1 MDWNEEFYMIKRALI
16 SVSDKR
22 NLEWFAKGLAELQIE
37 IIATGG
43 TSSLLKEHHIPHVRV
58 EDITRFPEI
67 LDGRVKT
74 LHPTIFAGILY
85 LRKSNEQKAQ
95 LQEFGI
101 GPIDMVVV
109 NFYPFEK
116 VSKKDPPLD
125 KALEVIDIGGP
136 SLVRASAKNFQDVVV
151 VVDPDD
157 YEWILSQLQKNR
169 DIDIQ
174 KRKEL
179 ATKAFRTTCLYD
191 YNIYKFFS
199 DKEKEFPQEIFIHAE
214 REMKLRYGENPHQKG
229 ALYLEENS
237 PFKNMK
243 IHGGKELSFNN
254 ILDMD
259 SAISIVSSFNEPF
272 AVIIKHTNPCGAG
285 VGENILDAFLKA
297 FSTDPKSAF
306 GGIIGLNREVDEKL
320 AEEISKHFFEVVVAP
335 SYNETALS
343 ILTKKK
349 NLRIIEVNLDYK
361 ESKDWRRVNGG
372 FLYQD
377 KDNAEI
383 KKEDL
388 KIVTKRAPTEE
399 EIEDLLFSWR
409 IVKFVKSNAIV
420 IGKGGRTIGIGAGQ
434 MSRVDSVELAIK
446 KAILPLQGAS
456 LASDAFFPF
465 PDSIEIAG
473 KAGITAIIQPG
484 GSIRDN
490 EVIET
495 ADKLG
500 LAMVF
505 TGVRHFRH

>member
-1 MDWNEEFYMIKRALI
+1 MIKRALI

-37 IIATGG
+37 IIATEG
-43 TSSLLKEHHIPHVRV
+43 TSSLLKENHIPHIKV

-67 LDGRVKT
+67 LGGRVKT

-85 LRKSNEQKAQ
+85 LRKSNEQKSQ

-101 GPIDMVVV
+101 GPIDMVAV

-116 VSKKDPPLD
+116 VSKKNPPLE

-136 SLVRASAKNFQDVVV
+136 SLVRASAKNYQDVIVI
-151 VVDPDD
+151 VDPDD
-157 YEWILSQLQKNR
+157 YEWVLSQLQKNK

-174 KRKEL
+174 KRKEF
-179 ATKAFRTTCLYD
+179 AAKAFMTTCLYD

-199 DKEKEFPQEIFIHAE
+199 DTENEFPKEIFIHIE
-214 REMKLRYGENPHQKG
+214 KEMKLRYGENPHQKG

-243 IHGGKELSFNN
+243 IHGGKELSYNN
-254 ILDMD
+254 LLDMD
-259 SAISIVSSFNEPF
+259 SVFSITSSFNEPF

-285 VGENILDAFLKA
+285 IGENILDAFLKA

-306 GGIIGLNREVDEKL
+306 GGIIGINREVDEKL
-320 AEEISKHFFEVVVAP
+320 ADEISKHFFEVVLAP
-335 SYNETALS
+335 SYSDSALS
-343 ILTKKK
+343 ILKKKK
-349 NLRIIEVNLDYK
+349 NLRIIEINFDYK
-361 ESKDWRRVNGG
+361 EGKDWRRISGG

-377 KDNAEI
+377 KDNAEV
-383 KKEDL
+383 KRENL
-388 KIVTKRAPTEE
+388 KVVTKRAPTEE
-399 EIEDLLFSWR
+399 EMEDLLFSWK
-409 IVKFVKSNAIV
+409 IAKFVKSNAIV

-446 KAILPLQGAS
+446 KAVFPLQGAS

-465 PDSIEIAG
+465 PDSIQIAG

-484 GSIRDN
+484 GSIKDN
-490 EVIET
+490 EVIEA
-495 ADKLG
+495 ADKLR
-500 LAMVF
+500 LAMVL
-505 TGVRHFRH
+505 TGIRHFRH

>member
-1 MDWNEEFYMIKRALI
+1 MIKRALI

-22 NLEWFAKGLAELQIE
+22 NLDWFARGLAELQIE

-43 TSSLLKEHHIPHVRV
+43 TASLLKENHIPHVKV
-58 EDITRFPEI
+58 EDITKFPEI
-67 LDGRVKT
+67 LEGRVKT

-85 LRKSNEQKAQ
+85 LRKSNEQQSQ
-95 LQEFGI
+95 LREFGI

-116 VSKKDPPLD
+116 VSKKNPPLE
-125 KALEVIDIGGP
+125 KILEVIDIGGP
-136 SLVRASAKNFQDVVV
+136 SLVRASAKNFQDVIVI
-151 VVDPDD
+151 VDPDD
-157 YEWILSQLQKNR
+157 YEWVLTQLQKNK

-179 ATKAFRTTCLYD
+179 AIKAFRATCLYD
-191 YNIYKFFS
+191 YHIYKYFLDS
-199 DKEKEFPQEIFIHAE
+199 EKEFPKEIFIHAE
-214 REMKLRYGENPHQKG
+214 KEMKLRYGENPHQKG
-229 ALYLEENS
+229 ALYLEEIS

-243 IHGGKELSFNN
+243 CYGGKELSYNN

-259 SAISIVSSFNEPF
+259 SAYTMISSFSEPF

-285 VGENILDAFLKA
+285 IGEDIYDAFIKA

-335 SYNETALS
+335 SYSEPALA

-349 NLRIIEVNLDYK
+349 NLRIIEMRLDYK
-361 ESKDWRRVNGG
+361 ENKDWKKVSGG

-377 KDNAEI
+377 KDIAEI

-388 KIVTKRAPTEE
+388 KVVTKRAPTEE
-399 EIEDLLFSWR
+399 EIGDLLFSWK

-420 IGKGGRTIGIGAGQ
+420 IGKDGRTIGIGAGQ

-446 KAILPLQGAS
+446 KAVLPLQGAS

-505 TGVRHFRH
+505 TGMRHFRH

>member
-1 MDWNEEFYMIKRALI
+1 MIKRALI

-22 NLEWFAKGLAELQIE
+22 NLEWFAKGLSELQIE

-43 TSSLLKEHHIPHVRV
+43 TASLLKENHIPHVKV

-109 NFYPFEK
+109 NFYPFER
-116 VSKKDPPLD
+116 VSKKNPPID
-125 KALEVIDIGGP
+125 KILEVIDIGGP
-136 SLVRASAKNFQDVVV
+136 SLVRASAKNFQDVIV
-151 VVDPDD
+151 VVDPED
-157 YEWILSQLQKNR
+157 YEWVLSQLQINK

-179 ATKAFRTTCLYD
+179 ATKAFRTTCIYD
-191 YNIYKFFS
+191 YNIFKFFS
-199 DKEKEFPQEIFIHAE
+199 NTEKDFPKEIFIHAE
-214 REMKLRYGENPHQKG
+214 KELKLRYGENPHQRG

-237 PFKNMK
+237 PFRDMK
-243 IHGGKELSFNN
+243 IHGGKELSYNN

-259 SAISIVSSFNEPF
+259 SAYSIISSFEEPF
-272 AVIIKHTNPCGAG
+272 AVIIKHTNPCGAA
-285 VGENILDAFLKA
+285 VGGNIYDAFVKA

-306 GGIIGLNREVDEKL
+306 GGIIGVNREIDEKL
-320 AEEISKHFFEVVVAP
+320 ADEISKHFFEVIIAP
-335 SYNETALS
+335 SYSESALS

-349 NLRIIEVNLDYK
+349 NLRIIEMNLNYR
-361 ESKDWRRVNGG
+361 ESKDWRRISGG

-377 KDNAEI
+377 KDMAEI
-383 KKEDL
+383 KKEEL
-388 KIVTKRAPTEE
+388 KVVTKREPTEK
-399 EIEDLLFSWR
+399 EIEDLLFSWK

-420 IGKGGRTIGIGAGQ
+420 IGKDGRTVGIGAGQ

-446 KAILPLQGAS
+446 KAILPIQGAS

-490 EVIET
+490 EVIEC

-505 TGVRHFRH
+505 TGMRHFRH

>member
-1 MDWNEEFYMIKRALI
+1 MENEVGSMIKRALI

-22 NLEWFAKGLAELQIE
+22 NLEWFAKGLAELGME

-43 TSSLLKEHHIPHVRV
+43 TASLLREHHIPHVKV
-58 EDITRFPEI
+58 EDITKFPEI
-67 LDGRVKT
+67 LEGRVKT

-85 LRKSNEQKAQ
+85 LRKSSDQQAQ
-95 LQEFGI
+95 LREFGI

-116 VSKKDPPLD
+116 VSKKNPPLE
-125 KALEVIDIGGP
+125 KILEVIDIGGP
-136 SLVRASAKNFQDVVV
+136 SLVRASAKNFQDVIV

-157 YEWILSQLQKNR
+157 YEWVLTQLQKNK

-179 ATKAFRTTCLYD
+179 ATKAFRYTCLYD
-191 YNIYKFFS
+191 YNIYRYFS
-199 DKEKEFPQEIFIHAE
+199 DSEKEFPDEIFIRAE
-214 REMKLRYGENPHQKG
+214 KEMKLRYGENPHQKG
-229 ALYLEENS
+229 ALYLEETS
-237 PFKNMK
+237 PFKDMK
-243 IHGGKELSFNN
+243 FYGGKELSYNN

-259 SAISIVSSFNEPF
+259 SALSMISSFSEPF

-285 VGENILDAFLKA
+285 IGEDIYDAYLKA

-306 GGIIGLNREVDEKL
+306 GGIIGLNREVDERL
-320 AEEISKHFFEVVVAP
+320 AEEISKHFFEVIVAP
-335 SYNETALS
+335 SYSESALS

-349 NLRIIEVNLDYK
+349 NLRIIGIRLNYH
-361 ESKDWRRVNGG
+361 ESKDWKRISGG

-383 KKEDL
+383 KREDL
-388 KIVTKRAPTEE
+388 KVVTKRAPTEE
-399 EIEDLLFSWR
+399 EIEDLLFSWK

-420 IGKGGRTIGIGAGQ
+420 IGKDKRTIGIGAGQ

-505 TGVRHFRH
+505 TGMRHFRH

>member
-1 MDWNEEFYMIKRALI
+1 MIKRTLI

-43 TSSLLKEHHIPHVRV
+43 TASLLKEHHIPHVKV
-58 EDITRFPEI
+58 EDITKFPEI
-67 LDGRVKT
+67 LEGRVKT

-85 LRKSNEQKAQ
+85 LRKSNEQQAQ
-95 LQEFGI
+95 LREFGI

-116 VSKKDPPLD
+116 VSKKNPAFD

-136 SLVRASAKNFQDVVV
+136 SLVRASAKNFQDVIV

-157 YEWILSQLQKNR
+157 YEWILSQLQKNK

-191 YNIYKFFS
+191 YNIFRFFS
-199 DKEKEFPQEIFIHAE
+199 DTEKEFPKEIFIHGE
-214 REMKLRYGENPHQKG
+214 KEMKLRYGENPHQRG

-237 PFKNMK
+237 PYKDMK
-243 IHGGKELSFNN
+243 IHGGKELSYNN

-259 SAISIVSSFNEPF
+259 SAFPLILSFSEPF

-285 VGENILDAFLKA
+285 VGDDIYEAFIKA

-306 GGIIGLNREVDEKL
+306 GGIIGVNREIDEKL
-320 AEEISKHFFEVVVAP
+320 ADEISKHFFEVIIAP
-335 SYNETALS
+335 SYSESALS

-349 NLRIIEVNLDYK
+349 NLRIIEMNLNYR
-361 ESKDWRRVNGG
+361 ESKDWKRIRGG

-377 KDNAEI
+377 SDVTEI

-388 KIVTKRAPTEE
+388 KVVTKREPTEQ
-399 EIEDLLFSWR
+399 EIEDLLFSWK

-420 IGKGGRTIGIGAGQ
+420 IGREGRTIGIGAGQ

-446 KAILPLQGAS
+446 KAILPIQGAS

-465 PDSIEIAG
+465 PDSIETAG

-490 EVIET
+490 EVIEA

-505 TGVRHFRH
+505 TGMRHFRH

>member
-1 MDWNEEFYMIKRALI
+1 MVKRALI

-22 NLEWFAKGLAELQIE
+22 NLDWFAKGLAELQIE

-43 TSSLLKEHHIPHVRV
+43 TASLLKEHRIPHAKV

-67 LDGRVKT
+67 LEGRVKT

-85 LRKSNEQKAQ
+85 LRKSNEQQAQ
-95 LQEFGI
+95 LHEFGI

-116 VSKKDPPLD
+116 VCRKNPPIE
-125 KALEVIDIGGP
+125 KVLEVIDIGGP
-136 SLVRASAKNFQDVVV
+136 SLVRASAKNFQDVIV

-157 YEWILSQLQKNR
+157 YQSVLSQLQKNK
-169 DIDIQ
+169 DIDIN

-179 ATKAFRTTCLYD
+179 ATKAFRATCLYD

-199 DKEKEFPQEIFIHAE
+199 DLEKEFPKEILTHAE
-214 REMKLRYGENPHQKG
+214 KEMKLRYGENPHQKG
-229 ALYLEENS
+229 ALYLEKNS

-259 SAISIVSSFNEPF
+259 SAFLITSSFTEPF
-272 AVIIKHTNPCGAG
+272 SVIIKHTNPCGAG
-285 VGENILDAFLKA
+285 VGEDIYDAFMKA

-306 GGIIGLNREVDEKL
+306 GGIVGMNREIDEKL
-320 AEEISKHFFEVVVAP
+320 AEEISKHFFEVIIAP
-335 SYNETALS
+335 SYSDAALS

-349 NLRIIEVNLDYK
+349 SLRIVEMKLNYQED
-361 ESKDWRRVNGG
+361 KDWRRISGG

-377 KDNAEI
+377 KDNADI

-388 KIVTKRAPTEE
+388 KVVTKRAPSDK
-399 EIEDLLFSWR
+399 EIDDLFFSWK
-409 IVKFVKSNAIV
+409 IAKFVKSNAIV
-420 IGKGGRTIGIGAGQ
+420 IGKDGRTIGIGAGQ

-446 KAILPLQGAS
+446 KALLPVQGAS

-490 EVIET
+490 EVIEA

-505 TGVRHFRH
+505 TGMRHFRH